1 MYPRGTLR
9 HRDERLRNDGV
20 GERKRRV
27 KLGRLTSVGRV
38 AIELGRL
45 YRQARHG
52 EVETIEAYRLA
63 TILSVMAKCLETS
76 AFEERRLA
84 AMEAAVAQRET
95 VEHFRPK
102 VAA

>member
-1 MYPRGTLR
+1 MSKSANNTGSAAPKPK
-9 HRDERLRNDGV
+9 ERQ
-20 GERKRRV
+20 RRV
-27 KLGRLTSVGRV
+27 RIGKLTSVGRV

-45 YRQARHG
+45 YRQARYG

-63 TILSVMAKCLETS
+63 SVLSVMAKCLETS
-76 AFEERRLA
+76 EFERRLA
-84 AMEAAVAQRET
+84 AMETAVAQRET

>member
-1 MYPRGTLR
+1 M
-9 HRDERLRNDGV
+9 
-20 GERKRRV
+20 ERKRRV
-27 KLGRLTSVGRV
+27 KIGRLTSVGRV

-76 AFEERRLA
+76 AFEERLA
-84 AMEAAVAQRET
+84 EMEAAVAKRET

>member
-1 MYPRGTLR
+1 M
-9 HRDERLRNDGV
+9 
-20 GERKRRV
+20 ERKRRV
-27 KLGRLTSVGRV
+27 KIGRLTSVGRV

-63 TILSVMAKCLETS
+63 TILSAMAKCLETS
-76 AFEERRLA
+76 AFEERLA

-95 VEHFRPK
+95 VERLRQQM
-102 VAA
+102 VA

>member
-1 MYPRGTLR
+1 METK
-9 HRDERLRNDGV
+9 
-20 GERKRRV
+20 ERKRRV
-27 KLGRLTSVGRV
+27 KIGRLTSVGRV

-63 TILSVMAKCLETS
+63 TILSAMAKCLETS
-76 AFEERRLA
+76 EFERRLA
-84 AMEAAVAQRET
+84 EMETTIAQREA

>member
-1 MYPRGTLR
+1 M
-9 HRDERLRNDGV
+9 
-20 GERKRRV
+20 ERKRRV
-27 KLGRLTSVGRV
+27 KIGRLTSVGRV

-63 TILSVMAKCLETS
+63 TILSAMAKCLETS
-76 AFEERRLA
+76 AFEERLA
-84 AMEAAVAQRET
+84 AMETAVAQCKP